1 LTPINA
7 RPVPP
12 GQSRR
17 IEPKSSPPSRHPKE
31 KFMSEHYH
39 AAVWIDGHEAR
50 VFRFNA
56 EEMEKTVFH
65 PHHSDKERRRE
76 KQSGHESPDDAQ
88 FLESVTLAIADAGA
102 ILISGPGLE
111 KTVLLKYIEKKHPGL
126 KNAIEAMES
135 ADHPSDGEVVAHARK
150 VLKVEDRMKPQI

>member
-1 LTPINA
+1 
-7 RPVPP
+7 
-12 GQSRR
+12 
-17 IEPKSSPPSRHPKE
+17 
-31 KFMSEHYH
+31 MSDHFH

-56 EEMEKTVFH
+56 EEAEKSVFH

-88 FLESVTLAIADAGA
+88 FLEAVTQAIADAGA

-111 KTVLLKYIEKKHPGL
+111 KTALLKYIERKHPGL
-126 KNAIEAMES
+126 KGAVEAFEA
-135 ADHPSDGEVVAHARK
+135 ADHPTDNELLAHARK
-150 VLKVEDRMKPQI
+150 ALNVEDRMKPQI